1 MQLLYPLRIKPT
13 FESEHGGES
22 KEQVIVDID
31 QPEEIHL
38 IEIKPKKED
47 NGSSLGNSTIQFQA
61 VEDARMTR
69 NVQNGFWVNNDSSI

>member
-1 MQLLYPLRIKPT
+1 MKPSVELELNGDT
-13 FESEHGGES
+13 

-38 IEIKPKKED
+38 IEIKPKKEKNNTSLD
-47 NGSSLGNSTIQFQA
+47 NIQFQA

-69 NVQNGFWVNNDSSI
+69 NVQNGFWVNNRSSIESRVMQY